1 LLCDDG
7 SSMCTCCWNVAFIL
21 FQSPP
26 GRVLRSSPIHCG
38 ACHGGFFAFRALPL
52 SSAEFLLIV
61 VSVTTINHIRA
72 MAMSLE
78 PIVGA
83 VKTCFAP
90 RSAWVESSLLKV
102 YRRNSRIQ
110 IISDY
115 SDQIP
120 YYSDQI
126 PYGIPEFRSIQIN
139 SDWFLKTESNN
150 SDHLRFLRIFQMW
163 FHNKTSDSDI
173 SEAHSNS
180 RSLAILFSDRFS
192 PLCSLNKTIW
202 HAGAIC

>member
-1 LLCDDG
+1 
-7 SSMCTCCWNVAFIL
+7 MCTCCCDVAFIL

-26 GRVLRSSPIHCG
+26 GRVLRSSPIHRG
-38 ACHGGFFAFRALPL
+38 ARHGGFFAFRALPL

-61 VSVTTINHIRA
+61 VSVTTIYHIRA

-90 RSAWVESSLLKV
+90 RSALIEESLKV

-120 YYSDQI
+120 Y
-126 PYGIPEFRSIQIN
+126 GIP
-139 SDWFLKTESNN
+139 
-150 SDHLRFLRIFQMW
+150 
-163 FHNKTSDSDI
+163 
-173 SEAHSNS
+173 
-180 RSLAILFSDRFS
+180 
-192 PLCSLNKTIW
+192 
-202 HAGAIC
+202 